1 MKSSSIF
8 LAILSFTLNVFS
20 QTTIQLGGSGNF
32 NSTDVPVCNLGN
44 FSYTQQIY
52 TAGEIQA
59 ASLPQGVNTITS
71 IQFEYRGAAA
81 GGENFNNWTVFMG
94 ETSNTEFSGINDWM
108 PVNQMDEVFSG
119 IVPIPTSSGNWFE
132 ITLDTPF
139 EWDETSNIVIAIDE
153 NAPGHNSPAGFRVY
167 NSSNSS
173 LRSFNFSSI
182 NPNNAPTTYPNRTR
196 FNNKP
201 IIKLTFDGGGQNGD
215 PGNGEPEEPSPNDS
229 LIVGELTVQGKA
241 QFNGLAQF
249 DSIVRFNG
257 LESIDSISLAGS
269 LLYLDENNNL
279 QKLNRDEITEF
290 IYVLPNFAQCLP
302 GYKPIW
308 SNSEGKL
315 FTAHLD
321 QENCQANVGI
331 GTSDPLAKLHLV
343 ATSTD
348 EEKKVFLVEQRN
360 SATDFRP
367 VFQVTNDGLVRAR
380 EVLVDQDA
388 WPDYVFDENYEL
400 MPLADVK
407 RYIQQNGHL
416 PNVPKASEVEA
427 NGVSLGETAK
437 ITMEKVEELM
447 LYILQQQE
455 EIEDQKE
462 TVKEQRKLIE
472 EQRALIE
479 QQKKAL
485 EELMLKISK

>member
-1 MKSSSIF
+1 MVFEIQLSNKMKCLSITAAVLALAFSS
-8 LAILSFTLNVFS
+8 LS

-153 NAPGHNSPAGFRVY
+153 NSPGHNSPAGFRVY

-173 LRSFNFSSI
+173 LRSFNFASI
-182 NPNNAPTTYPNRTR
+182 DPTGAVTTYPNRTR

-215 PGNGEPEEPSPNDS
+215 PGNGGSGPLPDSTENHQLDSILVEGSAIFNGTSIFNEKVTLNHNLFLPNLIEPNDT
-229 LIVGELTVQGKA
+229 LGGLMAITPT
-241 QFNGLAQF
+241 GLAQRV
-249 DSIVRFNG
+249 D
-257 LESIDSISLAGS
+257 
-269 LLYLDENNNL
+269 
-279 QKLNRDEITEF
+279 LNALRRI
-290 IYVLPNFAQCLP
+290 IYSSDCIQPV
-302 GYKPIW
+302 
-308 SNSEGKL
+308 SN
-315 FTAHLD
+315 D
-321 QENCQANVGI
+321 Q
-331 GTSDPLAKLHLV
+331 
-343 ATSTD
+343 
-348 EEKKVFLVEQRN
+348 
-360 SATDFRP
+360 
-367 VFQVTNDGLVRAR
+367 
-380 EVLVDQDA
+380 
-388 WPDYVFDENYEL
+388 
-400 MPLADVK
+400 
-407 RYIQQNGHL
+407 
-416 PNVPKASEVEA
+416 
-427 NGVSLGETAK
+427 
-437 ITMEKVEELM
+437 
-447 LYILQQQE
+447 
-455 EIEDQKE
+455 
-462 TVKEQRKLIE
+462 
-472 EQRALIE
+472 
-479 QQKKAL
+479 
-485 EELMLKISK
+485 